1 MEAYGIC
8 HLPVVPVRA
17 EASERSEMVNQL
29 LFGETFE
36 ITDAFR
42 GWKLIRG
49 TLDKYEGFIGEKQ
62 FAAIGTEDFK
72 SHYAH
77 ADRFSDRLITA
88 VKDEI
93 TGLHLHLLPGSSMR
107 GFNEGHFRLGNLHF
121 SCEASLSSPAENAD
135 RGKLVAFARN
145 FLNAPYLWGGRSL
158 FGIDCSGLVQVVF
171 KVHGILMQRDAS
183 YQAQQGET
191 LSLMHEAI
199 PGDLAFFDNEE
210 GLITHVG
217 IISGEGTIIHA
228 SGQVREDALDHQGIF
243 NRQLKKYTH
252 KMRLL
257 KRIIQ

>member
-1 MEAYGIC
+1 M
-8 HLPVVPVRA
+8 RA

-36 ITDAFR
+36 IVDAIR

-49 TLDKYEGFIGEKQ
+49 TLDKYEGFIDEKQ
-62 FAAIGTEDFK
+62 YAAISTVDFEK
-72 SHYAH
+72 HHTLAE
-77 ADRFSDRLITA
+77 RFSGQLITEI
-88 VKDEI
+88 KDEK
-93 TGLHLHLLPGSSMR
+93 TGLSLHLLPGSSMR
-107 GFNEGHFRLGNLHF
+107 GFEKGHFRLGNLHF
-121 SCEASLSSPAENAD
+121 SCEASLSSPAENAE
-135 RGKLVAFARN
+135 REQLVAFAGK

-171 KVHGILMQRDAS
+171 KVHGILMHRDAS

-191 LSLMHEAI
+191 LSLMHEAM

-217 IISGEGTIIHA
+217 VISGEGTIIHA
-228 SGQVREDALDHQGIF
+228 SGHVREDALDHQGIY